1 MSKEAALLA
10 TVTAGGLVALQAP
23 VNARLGATVGKFGA
37 ATISFAVGLTLLIFI
52 TFVLTGGLKSTSG
65 VTPWWVWVFGGC
77 AGAAYVTTALSSVP
91 ALGAG
96 GVTAATVAGQL
107 TLAVVADRAGFLDLP
122 EKPVS
127 AGRVAGVLL
136 LGLGVYLIVRE

>member
-1 MSKEAALLA
+1 MSKEAALIA
-10 TVTAGGLVALQAP
+10 TICAGGAVAIQAP
-23 VNARLGATVGKFGA
+23 VNARLGSQVGKFGA
-37 ATISFAVGLTLLIFI
+37 ATISFAVGLIVLIFV
-52 TFVLTGGLKSTSG
+52 TFVLTGGLKTVSG

-91 ALGAG
+91 VLGAG

-107 TLAVVADRAGFLDLP
+107 TLAVAADRAGLLDLP
-122 EKPVS
+122 QKPIT

-136 LGLGVYLIVRE
+136 LGVGVYLIVRE